1 MDGDKKEAVKAV
13 TNQKKKY
20 FIIIDLALYLFIQL
34 MALVYFSSS
43 IWYLVGLKSIYF
55 ISAVDLLALLYLG
68 FIIYFVVRSISHWQK
83 RTTRKNIL
91 CLFLVMSLFLSVVVG
106 FRYRIRPHVQTASG
120 FLTKV
125 QKNIN
130 IGEVQAW
137 LAQQQIEEYT
147 SVNVRETGFEVPDE
161 IQKYFSNAYIT
172 IYNRDGGN
180 KLHIGYGS
188 GFIASW
194 GLEIG
199 PQSMYIPVTDE
210 STYIVPICP
219 GAYVWSDIG

>member
-1 MDGDKKEAVKAV
+1 MNGDKKEAVKAV
-13 TNQKKKY
+13 TNQKKY
-20 FIIIDLALYLFIQL
+20 SITIDLAIYLFIQL
-34 MALVYFSSS
+34 MALVYFSSI
-43 IWYLVGLKSIYF
+43 IWYWIAWKGMIFVYVECLIILIYYLSILYF
-55 ISAVDLLALLYLG
+55 IVHC
-68 FIIYFVVRSISHWQK
+68 FYFWRKRSM
-83 RTTRKNIL
+83 RGDIL
-91 CLFLVMSLFLSVVVG
+91 CLFLVSSLFLSVVVG
-106 FRYRIRPHVQTASG
+106 FRYGIRPHIQTASG
-120 FLTKV
+120 FRTKV

-130 IGEVQAW
+130 IGEVQTW

-161 IQKYFSNAYIT
+161 IQKHFSNAHIT

-180 KLHIGYGS
+180 KLHIAYGG
-188 GFIASW
+188 GFVAPW

-199 PQSMYIPVTDE
+199 PSSMYIPVTDE